1 MTRREEAMIMAKRSR
16 RPIERDRYDGFRIR
30 GLQK

>member
-16 RPIERDRYDGFRIR
+16 RTIERDRHDGFRIR